1 MANATYKILG
11 QGVPTTTTS
20 TTLYTVG
27 ATSAYSGA
35 VISSVHICNT
45 TATAATAYLYV
56 VKGAGTAGT
65 TNAVLYGVPVPANST
80 ITYTNGITLS
90 NTAGTADF
98 IVAGSGTS
106 SALTFTVSGTEI
118 I

>member
-35 VISSVHICNT
+35 VISSVHIANV
-45 TATAATAYLYV
+45 TASAATAYLYV
-56 VKGAGTAGT
+56 VKGGSTAGTA
-65 TNAVLYGVPVPANST
+65 NAVLYNVSVPANST
-80 ITYTNGITLS
+80 IAYTNGITLS

-98 IVAGSGTS
+98 LVAGAGTA

>member
-1 MANATYKILG
+1 MAQATYKILG
-11 QGVPTTTTS
+11 QGVPTTSTS

-35 VISSVHICNT
+35 VVSSVHIANT

-65 TNAVLYGVPVPANST
+65 TNAVLYNVSVPPYST
-80 ITYTNGITLS
+80 ISYTNGITLS

-98 IVAGSGTS
+98 LVGGTGTS
-106 SALTFTVSGTEI
+106 GALTFTVSGSEI